1 MNPYPRCDRRK
12 TRDHDA
18 VLYARTDAIHDAF
31 GGQFAAFTKDGEDN
45 KTLFAKTGKFPMPV
59 LAIGGDHSV
68 GTSMN
73 SDLADV
79 ASAAKNAVITNAG
92 FLPNC
97 LRNCLRS
104 ALG

>member
-1 MNPYPRCDRRK
+1 
-12 TRDHDA
+12 
-18 VLYARTDAIHDAF
+18 
-31 GGQFAAFTKDGEDN
+31 
-45 KTLFAKTGKFPMPV
+45 MPV

-68 GTSMN
+68 GTLMN

>member
-1 MNPYPRCDRRK
+1 
-12 TRDHDA
+12 
-18 VLYARTDAIHDAF
+18 
-31 GGQFAAFTKDGEDN
+31 
-45 KTLFAKTGKFPMPV
+45 MPV

-79 ASAAKNAVITNAG
+79 ASVAKNAVITNAG

-104 ALG
+104 ALGYKQSSAEPIGQVSYGPEADDETERLGIPKANDKLELLRWLRPSGLALRTH

>member
-1 MNPYPRCDRRK
+1 
-12 TRDHDA
+12 
-18 VLYARTDAIHDAF
+18 
-31 GGQFAAFTKDGEDN
+31 
-45 KTLFAKTGKFPMPV
+45 MPV

-68 GTSMN
+68 GTLMN

-79 ASAAKNAVITNAG
+79 ASAVKGAVKTNAG

-97 LRNCLRS
+97 LQNCLRS

>member
-1 MNPYPRCDRRK
+1 M
-12 TRDHDA
+12 
-18 VLYARTDAIHDAF
+18 LYARTDAIHDAF

-45 KTLFAKTGKFPMPV
+45 KTLFVKTGKLPMPV
-59 LAIGGDHSV
+59 LAIGGDHSF
-68 GTSMN
+68 GTLMN